1 MKSSKQ
7 YNLKGA
13 VRDLGPAQFLDGRGR
28 VISRRDPNGK
38 LGREVGRGV
47 YWSHPDLCKKI
58 AD

>member
-13 VRDLGPAQFLDGRGR
+13 VRNLGPAQFLDVRGR
-28 VISRRDPNGK
+28 VISSRDPDGK
-38 LGREVGRGV
+38 ARKEVYDPRL
-47 YWSHPDLCKKI
+47 DLYRKV